1 MTVSFELRTT
11 INAPIELVFD
21 LSRNVDAHLA
31 SMEESGERAV
41 GGVTTGMLELGDE
54 VTWRAKHFGVPFV
67 MTSCITEMDR
77 PHRFVDEQVKGPF
90 SRFRHVHRFEVDGE
104 STYMTDE
111 ISFDA
116 PLGPIGQL
124 VESLFLGGYLEKL
137 IAERNDYLKAEAE
150 RQSE

>member
-1 MTVSFELRTT
+1 MTAAFELRTA

-21 LSRNVDAHLA
+21 LSRDVDAHLA
-31 SMEESGERAV
+31 SMEESSERAV
-41 GGVTTGMLELGDE
+41 GGVTSGVLELGDE

-67 MTSCITEMDR
+67 MTSRITEMER

-104 STYMTDE
+104 ATHMVDE

-124 VESLFLGGYLEKL
+124 VEALFLGGYLEKL
-137 IAERNDYLKAEAE
+137 IAERNEYLKAEAE
-150 RQSE
+150 RRTG